1 MAWRK
6 ITAEQ
11 YLRNDDAE
19 GFDEARIVD
28 PVFGT
33 SREIWDGGRLDDG
46 RIMIHTAASEPLIV
60 APDYL
65 ISVC

>member
-11 YLRNDDAE
+11 YLNNDDAV

-28 PVFGT
+28 PALGT
-33 SREIWDGGRLDDG
+33 SREIWDGGKLDDG
-46 RIMIHTAASEPLIV
+46 RIMIHTASAEPLIV
-60 APDYL
+60 APDHL
-65 ISVC
+65 ISVR